1 MPSAS
6 AVNSKATHQE
16 PTGDTPNG
24 TARENAHDQTAA
36 AVSELLTL
44 NTLPSYSLKNR
55 LVKRLH
61 LLLYQSG
68 VASVYAR
75 LQREATATIMLYHS
89 IPAPHE
95 AAWMDPCSCLSAE
108 KFEAQ
113 IRFLAESR
121 HVISMEQLVAQLEK
135 GEPLQRGTVVIT
147 FDDGY
152 LNNLTVAA
160 PILAKYNLPA
170 TIYLATN
177 AIDTGECQWID
188 TLYAS
193 FRARAQHQLTLPA
206 LKEKSPD
213 SPSQW
218 DLTHEPDLQAAYG
231 AIVGYLIEASID
243 QRQQLL
249 ATLDEQL
256 APTAYPPRLTMN
268 WDEVRQLQQQYPN
281 ITLGVHTVNHLDLSI
296 HTEQTTS
303 EVQTAVQQV
312 EQATGQRP
320 EHLAFPYNRYN
331 DRVIELVK
339 AANLRSAVAEG
350 GDVIVHRDS
359 NRYSLARLDGPQ
371 SLTMLKS
378 WTNGSFPA
386 LSQRL
391 LRQYWDQP
399 H

>member
-1 MPSAS
+1 
-6 AVNSKATHQE
+6 
-16 PTGDTPNG
+16 
-24 TARENAHDQTAA
+24 
-36 AVSELLTL
+36 
-44 NTLPSYSLKNR
+44 
-55 LVKRLH
+55 
-61 LLLYQSG
+61 
-68 VASVYAR
+68 
-75 LQREATATIMLYHS
+75 
-89 IPAPHE
+89 
-95 AAWMDPCSCLSAE
+95 
-108 KFEAQ
+108 
-113 IRFLAESR
+113 
-121 HVISMEQLVAQLEK
+121 HVISMEQLVDQLER
-135 GEPLQRGTVVIT
+135 GEPIQRGTVVIT

-170 TIYLATN
+170 TIYLATH
-177 AIDTGECQWID
+177 AIETGENQWID
-188 TLYAS
+188 TLYAT
-193 FRARAQHQLTLPA
+193 FRARSQHQLNLPA
-206 LKEKSPD
+206 LKNKAPNST
-213 SPSQW
+213 SQW
-218 DLTHEPDLQAAYG
+218 DLTRESEQRAAYG
-231 AIVGYLIEASID
+231 AIVGYLIEASVE
-243 QRQQLL
+243 QKQQLL
-249 ATLDEQL
+249 ATLYEQL
-256 APTAYPPRLTMN
+256 APTATPPRLTMN

-296 HTEQTTS
+296 HTEQTTA
-303 EVQTAVQQV
+303 EVQTSVQQV

-339 AANLRSAVAEG
+339 AANIRSAVAEG
-350 GDVIVHRDS
+350 GDVIVHKGS